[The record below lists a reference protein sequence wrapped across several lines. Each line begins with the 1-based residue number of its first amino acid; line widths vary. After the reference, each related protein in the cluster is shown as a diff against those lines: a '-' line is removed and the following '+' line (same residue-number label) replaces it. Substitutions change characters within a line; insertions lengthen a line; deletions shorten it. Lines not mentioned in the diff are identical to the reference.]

1 MRILTALIA
10 ALAIG
15 CQSEEA
21 TQSSVLVP
29 AQAPPVAPPP
39 VEAPVVKAP
48 LAESPPIDPPPV
60 EAPPVFD
67 RAALEKHRSAAIG
80 RKFSSLNAVNGTE
93 YIDVT
98 IRRIDDLGV
107 SVMHADGVCRLSF
120 DNLGRDWNQLEDPTV
135 DRDSLT
141 AAKKGA
147 EKAWRENVQKAEAAR
162 WAKDRSDFEVA
173 RESERTARKAAAIAK
188 FERAINYKTERIRAN
203 AALISDKQRRS
214 RAIPSVIKNFQSI
227 SRKKALLLQDLNLRY
242 RGVSV
247 SLENELQSLAA

>member
-1 MRILTALIA
+1 
-10 ALAIG
+10 
-15 CQSEEA
+15 
-21 TQSSVLVP
+21 
-29 AQAPPVAPPP
+29 
-39 VEAPVVKAP
+39 
-48 LAESPPIDPPPV
+48 
-60 EAPPVFD
+60 
-67 RAALEKHRSAAIG
+67 
-80 RKFSSLNAVNGTE
+80 VNGAK

-214 RAIPSVIKNFQSI
+214 RASANSRVRSRYVMVRGKTIRFRQGGSI
-227 SRKKALLLQDLNLRY
+227 SASTAGVPNLERANTRLRNEVSAARLKLQQLNRL
-242 RGVSV
+242 
-247 SLENELQSLAA
+247 